1 MGITGDTGHQ
11 GADNNRLTEQQV
23 ARLLLKPVNARAM
36 VASKMARAMDSARLS
51 GHERRLAEEFVR
63 ALARDV
69 AVPVRAAVSFN
80 LRHSPHLPRDL
91 AQRLAD
97 DVDEVSL
104 PLLAESPVLDDEILL
119 AVLPCASAAKQ
130 EAIARRPAVSEPVS
144 SALIEAGAENAVAAL
159 MGNHGASIGE
169 AGLHR
174 AVDRFPAS
182 DAVHTGIVH
191 REALPLAVIARLVEL
206 VSDVL
211 LTHLVANH
219 DMPAQL
225 ASDIVLRARERT
237 IIQFGRGAGGQD
249 LLDLL
254 TAMHRRQ
261 QVTTSL
267 TVRSLCTGDMEF
279 FETALAVLA
288 GIVVENAKI
297 LVHDLGPLGLASLWG
312 KAGRPASLLP
322 SIRAAVA
329 AADGFQPGSAGLD
342 VKRYRASVMTRVL
355 TQCDGL
361 EPEDLEWMLDKL
373 GDMFE
378 PVMPADDDG
387 PPVPRTP

>member
-1 MGITGDTGHQ
+1 
-11 GADNNRLTEQQV
+11 
-23 ARLLLKPVNARAM
+23 
-36 VASKMARAMDSARLS
+36 
-51 GHERRLAEEFVR
+51 
-63 ALARDV
+63 
-69 AVPVRAAVSFN
+69 
-80 LRHSPHLPRDL
+80 
-91 AQRLAD
+91 
-97 DVDEVSL
+97 
-104 PLLAESPVLDDEILL
+104 
-119 AVLPCASAAKQ
+119 
-130 EAIARRPAVSEPVS
+130 
-144 SALIEAGAENAVAAL
+144 
-159 MGNHGASIGE
+159 
-169 AGLHR
+169 
-174 AVDRFPAS
+174 
-182 DAVHTGIVH
+182 
-191 REALPLAVIARLVEL
+191 
-206 VSDVL
+206 
-211 LTHLVANH
+211 
-219 DMPAQL
+219 
-225 ASDIVLRARERT
+225 
-237 IIQFGRGAGGQD
+237 
-249 LLDLL
+249 
-254 TAMHRRQ
+254 
-261 QVTTSL
+261 
-267 TVRSLCTGDMEF
+267 MEF